1 MNRSDDG
8 KIKQEV
14 KKRKG
19 ERRAGE
25 EGVAG
30 RKEGRSGNPKTTY
43 SPHQKPP
50 ACTANHEAALQCNQL
65 LFIMEAASE
74 GEIQPLR

>member
-1 MNRSDDG
+1 MCKIALNMNRSDDG

-43 SPHQKPP
+43 SPH
-50 ACTANHEAALQCNQL
+50 
-65 LFIMEAASE
+65 
-74 GEIQPLR
+74 